1 VTESAREWIVVAALA
16 AVVTLDVGTL
26 GSDPWRFRAGDVHP
40 HGLLGPLVRA
50 ADRGWDL
57 GLLRSLAMLAGVLV
71 VALAVWAAFRRVPW
85 KAELAAAVVVC
96 AALLLPAVALQVGLR
111 QATAPW
117 FFTNDSTYQ
126 LELAGKL
133 VRDGDDPY
141 GADYAHSGLE
151 RFYSLNGSPSEPES
165 HAALSHFAYFP
176 GAALMAAAW
185 GVLPSPFDDVRWLV
199 VAASF
204 ALLPAAL
211 LFPGPRREKLALGV
225 LLAANPIVVRAA
237 WFGTADAPTLLLLV
251 LAFALALRRRAGWA
265 GIALGA
271 AILTKQ
277 FAVAAV
283 PFLAVTLLLDAGR
296 EALRRAAI
304 AAGAV
309 LVAGFLP
316 FLVADPGALWRDTV
330 SYGAGTYRIVG
341 YGLSA
346 ILLNLHVLEDRNGAY
361 PFFPLVLL
369 VWVPVTAALVWAQ
382 WRARSLWLGAAGLAT
397 SIFLLTFLGRVF
409 QISYL
414 VYPFTFVVLA
424 ALVALAERTQSAV
437 AASRPQKIASS
448 SSAL

>member
-1 VTESAREWIVVAALA
+1 VSASPRDWLVVGALA
-16 AVVTLDVGTL
+16 VVVTLNVGTL
-26 GSDPWRFRAGDVHP
+26 GSDPWAFKPGAVHP
-40 HGLLGPLVRA
+40 HGLLGPIVRA
-50 ADRGWDL
+50 ADREWDL
-57 GLLRSLAMLAGVLV
+57 GTLRSLAMLAGVLV
-71 VALAVWAAFRRVPW
+71 VALAVWQMFRRVPW
-85 KAELAAAVVVC
+85 KVELVAAVVVC
-96 AALLLPAVALQVGLR
+96 AALILPAVALQVGLR

-133 VRDGDDPY
+133 VRDGDNPY
-141 GADYAHSGLE
+141 GADYSRSGLE
-151 RFYSLNGSPSEPES
+151 RFYSLDGSASAPES
-165 HAALSHFAYFP
+165 HAALGHFAYFP

-199 VAASF
+199 ALASL

-237 WFGTADAPTLLLLV
+237 WFGTADAPTLLGLV
-251 LAFALALRRRAGWA
+251 LAFALVLRRRPGWA
-265 GIALGA
+265 GIALGT

-277 FAVAAV
+277 FALVAV
-283 PFLAVTLLLDAGR
+283 PFLAVMLWLDAGR
-296 EALRRAAI
+296 DALRRAAI
-304 AAGAV
+304 AAAAV
-309 LVAGFLP
+309 LVVGFLP
-316 FLVADPGALWRDTV
+316 FAAADPGALWRDTV
-330 SYGAGTYRIVG
+330 TYGAGTYRIVG

-346 ILLNLHVLEDRNGAY
+346 ILLNLHVLADRTGAY

-369 VWVPVTAALVWAQ
+369 IWAPVTAALVWAQ
-382 WRARSLWLGAAGLAT
+382 LRGRSLWVGAAGAAA

-414 VYPFTFVVLA
+414 VYPFTFVVVA
-424 ALVALAERTQSAV
+424 VLVALAERTQSAQ
-437 AASRPQKIASS
+437 AASSPQKIASS